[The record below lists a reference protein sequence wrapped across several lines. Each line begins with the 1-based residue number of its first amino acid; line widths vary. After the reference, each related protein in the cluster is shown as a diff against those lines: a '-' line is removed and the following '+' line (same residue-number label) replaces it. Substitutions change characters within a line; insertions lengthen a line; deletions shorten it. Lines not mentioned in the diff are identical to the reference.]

1 MNSIDIIQDRANQK
15 NQKQFLIIANSLII
29 GLLIIWLTLGNLL
42 VAYLE
47 QPMLKAQA
55 EVLKQYPQRSA
66 NASETKLR
74 ELISKLELYNKLE
87 PEKSIQ
93 NEFGDYTDKLRSAN
107 NQIISIPQSLKK
119 YLSSQS
125 PIINEIISLLERE
138 PPKFELIDRSK
149 AFIDPLEFSN
159 IPLPSFLNLASL
171 QRVLLAEAVQQ
182 YQSGQTQ
189 KVSDILTASWNL
201 NLALQEN
208 PTLISQLVAQILYA
222 DQLAFIRKISLPI
235 EFLQLAKPNYQKSIL
250 PAIEFEILFVA
261 KFMQIASSEYIQPTN
276 YEINKRSPSL
286 IERLLLPFQL
296 PYFKLSGIDYWQKN
310 MQMLEKVENQDI
322 SLFDPESL
330 RRETKESFAWWNVSA
345 RSQDVLLEQMRKPYR
360 SLLEWEFTQKILQA
374 KADALKS
381 GKFPS
386 TQQNTEFSAILETL
400 QYNYQVTENGQ
411 KMTIQ
416 MQNLPKWFRYT
427 EYDLPITFS
436 FTLNS
441 IKPPS

>member
-15 NQKQFLIIANSLII
+15 KQKHFLLIANSLII

-55 EVLKQYPQRSA
+55 EVLKQYSQRSA
-66 NASETKLR
+66 NASDTKLR
-74 ELISKLELYNKLE
+74 EFISRLELYNKLE

-93 NEFGDYTDKLRSAN
+93 NELGDYTDKLRTAN

-125 PIINEIISLLERE
+125 PIINEIISLLEKD

-149 AFIDPLEFSN
+149 AFIDPVEFAN

-171 QRVLLAEAVQQ
+171 QRVLLAEAIQQ
-182 YQSGQTQ
+182 YQSGQIQ
-189 KVSDILTASWNL
+189 KVSNILTASWNL

-208 PTLISQLVAQILYA
+208 PTLISPLVAQILYA

-235 EFLQLAKPNYQKSIL
+235 EGLQLAKPNYQKSIL

-261 KFMQIASSEYIQPTN
+261 KFMQIVSSEYIQPTN

-310 MQMLEKVENQDI
+310 MQMLEKVKGQDI
-322 SLFDPESL
+322 SLFDPDAL
-330 RRETKESFAWWNVSA
+330 RKETKASFAWWNVSA

-360 SLLEWEFTQKILQA
+360 RLLEWEFTQKILQA
-374 KADALKS
+374 KADALKT
-381 GKFPS
+381 GKLPS
-386 TQQNTEFSAILETL
+386 TFQSTEPSLILKNL
-400 QYNYQVTENGQ
+400 QYDYQVTDNGQ

-416 MQNLPKWFRYT
+416 MKNLPKWYVY
-427 EYDLPITFS
+427 ENGDLPIAFN
-436 FTLNS
+436 FTLSS
-441 IKPPS
+441 IQPPK